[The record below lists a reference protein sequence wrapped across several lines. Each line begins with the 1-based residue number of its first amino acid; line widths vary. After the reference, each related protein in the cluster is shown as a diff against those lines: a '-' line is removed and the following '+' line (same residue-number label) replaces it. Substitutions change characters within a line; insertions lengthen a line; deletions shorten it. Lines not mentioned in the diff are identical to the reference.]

1 MNRVLIFCAGEQ
13 GAQESL
19 QIEEAIEQHNKGNEV
34 HFLYCDDSIGG
45 CNNNPNFDKRRCYVC
60 KLLQR
65 KNRKTYLPSEI
76 NTYSVKS
83 LITNEIL
90 EIARKKFKYQTTEEL
105 RKLKFHGVEI
115 GLGAISS
122 YITFTR
128 NLDPLI
134 NEESKRYFDRILA
147 SQVLLTL
154 IIEKLDSQN
163 KFDKIIV
170 HNGRFAIFKPFLNFA
185 QTNGID
191 YICTESFCDS
201 KGNVSKD
208 YYYNDIPHNINPR
221 HKKYLIA
228 WDEALKY
235 GIDRESIS
243 KSFFER
249 RRNAE
254 GTGDKIYT
262 ANQEKDKLVNN
273 WDDSKENIV
282 IYNSSEDEF
291 CAVSG
296 DFENKKL
303 FSNQMNGIKTI
314 VEHYRNDNS
323 KHFYLRVH
331 PNLIPVKY
339 AYHLDLYKLNYPNL
353 TVIHADSRISSY
365 ALLDKADKVITFGST
380 MGIEATYA
388 KKPSIC
394 IGASFYEQLNVVY
407 QPRNIDEIWRY
418 IDDKQLTNLYS
429 NNVLIYGYYLMGI
442 YNSIIQN
449 KFKHIDAR
457 ILKYKIFGQ
466 YRLVRAYEKILNSNK
481 LFLFV
486 RYLLNLLENSKIPM
500 DENSIMCK

>member
-1 MNRVLIFCAGEQ
+1 MDKVLIFCAGEQ

-34 HFLYCDDSIGG
+34 HFLYCDDSVGG
-45 CNNNPNFDKRRCYVC
+45 CNNNPNFDKRRCCVC

-65 KNRKTYLPSEI
+65 QNRKTYLPRGI

-83 LITNEIL
+83 IITDEML
-90 EIARKKFKYQTTEEL
+90 EIAHQKFQYKTTEEL
-105 RKLKFHGVEI
+105 RKIKFHSIEI

-134 NEESKRYFDRILA
+134 NDESKRYFDRILA
-147 SQVLLTL
+147 SQVLMTL
-154 IIEKLDSQN
+154 VIEKLDSQFN
-163 KFDKIIV
+163 FDKIIV

-185 QTNGID
+185 QIHGID

-208 YYYNDIPHNINPR
+208 YYYNDIPHNIGPR
-221 HKKYLIA
+221 HKKYLNA
-228 WDEALKY
+228 WTEALNNE
-235 GIDRESIS
+235 IDRESIGR
-243 KSFFER
+243 SFFER

-262 ANQEKDKLVNN
+262 ADQEKDKFVND

-282 IYNSSEDEF
+282 IFNSSEDEF

-296 DFENKKL
+296 DFERKKI
-303 FSNQMNGIKTI
+303 FSTQMNGIKAI
-314 VEHYRNDNS
+314 VEHYRNDKQ

-331 PNLIPVKY
+331 PNLIPVNY

-353 TVIHADSRISSY
+353 TVIHADSHISSY
-365 ALLDKADKVITFGST
+365 ALLDKADKIITFGST

-407 QPRNIDEIWRY
+407 QPRNIDDIWRY
-418 IDDKQLTNLYS
+418 IDNKQLTNLYS
-429 NNVLIYGYYLMGI
+429 DNVLIYGYYFMGI

-457 ILKYKIFGQ
+457 ILKYKILGK
-466 YRLVRAYEKILNSNK
+466 YRFVRAYEKILNSNK
-481 LFLFV
+481 LFLIV
-486 RYLLNLLENSKIPM
+486 RYLLNRFIKDKIPSQENSY
-500 DENSIMCK
+500 